1 MLINI
6 KMSCRNICTKY
17 KAIVDGKLRAQGIG
31 VYLQGFKRCNTCDIF
46 LTDEGISKNKCICC
60 KNRVTVKPKLKKT
73 RLRRLR
79 DKKIPTDIFKVSFV

>member
-17 KAIVDGKLRAQGIG
+17 KAVVDGKLRAQGVG

-73 RLRRLR
+73 KIKLR
-79 DKKIPTDIFKVSFV
+79 KQDIFRVSFV